1 MSSLRNFGIA
11 LLISLLIFSSV
22 AYFAMGVVADLFAP
36 DEEANV
42 DKGNQNVENYD
53 DAIGKNDQNAIKTGR
68 SFNLLV
74 IGTDRDPLVYN
85 YDERNSTKPV
95 VPKRVKATT
104 LLFVRFDK
112 ENRALRMTTIPSS
125 TLVTVDYVE
134 MSIGDAYDYKGGDYI
149 AEKVSGLLGL
159 KVDYTVEFSGRDF
172 VKYCPKTEYEAPVS
186 LEVPEYKGLKAA
198 VFEQGEKLT
207 GDRL

>member
-11 LLISLLIFSSV
+11 LLISLLIFSGV

-53 DAIGKNDQNAIKTGR
+53 DTIGKNDQNAIKTGR

-112 ENRALRMTTIPSS
+112 
-125 TLVTVDYVE
+125 
-134 MSIGDAYDYKGGDYI
+134 
-149 AEKVSGLLGL
+149 
-159 KVDYTVEFSGRDF
+159 
-172 VKYCPKTEYEAPVS
+172 YCKTC
-186 LEVPEYKGLKAA
+186 KH
-198 VFEQGEKLT
+198 EKLEENEPPCDECLEHPVNLHSHKPVCHEGT
-207 GDRL
+207 DE

>member
-68 SFNLLV
+68 SFNLLHRP
-74 IGTDRDPLVYN
+74 G
-85 YDERNSTKPV
+85 S
-95 VPKRVKATT
+95 
-104 LLFVRFDK
+104 
-112 ENRALRMTTIPSS
+112 
-125 TLVTVDYVE
+125 
-134 MSIGDAYDYKGGDYI
+134 
-149 AEKVSGLLGL
+149 LGIQL
-159 KVDYTVEFSGRDF
+159 
-172 VKYCPKTEYEAPVS
+172 
-186 LEVPEYKGLKAA
+186 
-198 VFEQGEKLT
+198 
-207 GDRL
+207 